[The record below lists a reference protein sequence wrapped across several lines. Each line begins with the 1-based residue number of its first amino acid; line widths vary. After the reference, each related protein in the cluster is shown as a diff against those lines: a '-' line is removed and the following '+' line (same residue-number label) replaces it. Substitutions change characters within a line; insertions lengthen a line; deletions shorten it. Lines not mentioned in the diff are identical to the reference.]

1 MEDKIDWD
9 KKFKKYQNK
18 IIKEQT
24 RKVMNLIPK
33 LLDAYNDLP
42 NDVKDDENL
51 IELFNILD
59 EIEYISDTED
69 ED

>member
-1 MEDKIDWD
+1 MEDKIDWN
-9 KKFKKYQNK
+9 KNFKKYRNK
-18 IIKEQT
+18 VIKEQT
-24 RKVMNLIPK
+24 QKVMNLIPK
-33 LLDAYNDLP
+33 LLDAYDDLP

-51 IELFNILD
+51 IELFNIID